1 MLKEIFWEMSY
12 GDEIMCSQARRQE
25 LTLDTEV
32 EFLLDAVV
40 WIDISDLLCIIG
52 LYIACPN

>member
-1 MLKEIFWEMSY
+1 MSACGRTERGLVMESIIMLKEIFWEMSY

-40 WIDISDLLCIIG
+40 
-52 LYIACPN
+52 